1 MQQKAWT
8 RKLWQSATAM
18 GVAAPPTP
26 PHEPRRGPTGGRAT
40 RHAYNAAIADPRVL
54 ALLGHSTDSEKPAM
68 ATAGTR
74 MQPHTPRQ
82 QQQQRVRR
90 RVPRRPST
98 APARGA
104 EREELE
110 RQKSLSSKKKSAK
123 LRWRGTI
130 RTAMLAKSGFVAPG
144 LGAEAPASTSTLTG
158 ECIHDALRSSQC
170 TVQRRATHLHSRASR
185 GCQASVLRH
194 GLSRRLTRYASC
206 AGACRADERSKRRLT
221 SGLACDCLL
230 ATVR

>member
-8 RKLWQSATAM
+8 RKLWQSAIAM

-40 RHAYNAAIADPRVL
+40 RHAYNTAIADPRVL
-54 ALLGHSTDSEKPAM
+54 ALLGHSTDSEKTGT

-74 MQPHTPRQ
+74 MQPQNGASRQ
-82 QQQQRVRR
+82 QQQQQQRQRG
-90 RVPRRPST
+90 RVPRRPLT

-110 RQKSLSSKKKSAK
+110 RQKLLNSKKKSAK

-130 RTAMLAKSGFVAPG
+130 RTAMLAKNGFVAPG
-144 LGAEAPASTSTLTG
+144 LGAGVPASRSTLKG
-158 ECIHDALRSSQC
+158 ECIHDALRSSQYS
-170 TVQRRATHLHSRASR
+170 VQSRATH
-185 GCQASVLRH
+185 
-194 GLSRRLTRYASC
+194 
-206 AGACRADERSKRRLT
+206 
-221 SGLACDCLL
+221 
-230 ATVR
+230 